1 MVNGVTGETLR
12 KYIDLF
18 AGRSDCYGSWTGGC
32 IRRPVSPDL
41 FREHLNGGTQVG
53 IYPAMNRS
61 TGTIVT
67 WGCTDIDV
75 DDYDAAH
82 RIQEAFAMKDIVTW
96 IEKTRKGY
104 HVWLFPTRSIPAQS
118 MRNAFLVVH
127 KVADVPP
134 TEVNPKQV
142 TLGDGQVGNYV
153 RLPYPNDGSGLRY
166 IMNDDLTPMG
176 REFFIEEAHA
186 NRVPPHK
193 ILRLADMWKEP
204 PKQHVVIDGEI
215 PSTLPV
221 YKMGKLTRYV
231 LRNGPKPG
239 KDRSTTMF
247 YLACCAA
254 RDGLSPEEITAVL
267 YDADRRWGKFSNR
280 NDREKR
286 IARTVM
292 EAVQKVAGETW
303 EDAGRTNGRSQ

>member
-1 MVNGVTGETLR
+1 MVTDMLR
-12 KYIDLF
+12 KYMDLF
-18 AGRSDCYGSWTGGC
+18 AGRSDCYGSWDGGC

-41 FREHLNGGTQVG
+41 FRQHLNGDTQVG
-53 IYPAMNRS
+53 IYPA
-61 TGTIVT
+61 IVRGGVT
-67 WGCTDIDV
+67 MVNWGCTDIDV

-82 RIQEAFAMKDIVTW
+82 RIKEAFAMKDITTW

-104 HVWLFPTRSIPAQS
+104 HVWLFPKSLVSAKD
-118 MRNAFLVVH
+118 MRNAYLVVH

-142 TLGDGQVGNYV
+142 DLKEGQVGNYV

-186 NRVPPHK
+186 NRVPPE
-193 ILRLADMWKEP
+193 RVQELAALWKEP
-204 PKQHVVIDGEI
+204 APVKVVFDGE
-215 PSTLPV
+215 LPKSLPM
-221 YKMGKLTRYV
+221 YKMSRITQYV
-231 LRNGPKPG
+231 LRTGPREG

-254 RDGLSPEEITAVL
+254 KDGLSPTEMMAVM
-267 YDADRRWGKFSNR
+267 YDADQRWGKFSGR
-280 NDREKR
+280 EDQEKR
-286 IARTVM
+286 IARMVE
-292 EAVQKVAGETW
+292 EAIKKVAGKTW
-303 EDAGRTNGRSQ
+303 EDESRTSGHSL

>member
-1 MVNGVTGETLR
+1 MVSSTLR

-41 FREHLNGGTQVG
+41 FRSHLNGDTQIG

-61 TGTIVT
+61 GKTIVT

-75 DDYDAAH
+75 DDYPAAR

-104 HVWLFPTRSIPAQS
+104 HVWLFPEHSVPAPV
-118 MRNAFLVVH
+118 MRNAYLVVH

-142 TLGDGQVGNYV
+142 ELKDGQVGNYV

-166 IMNDDLTPMG
+166 IMNDDMTPMG
-176 REFFIEEAHA
+176 REFFIEDAHS
-186 NRVPPHK
+186 NRVPPDR
-193 ILRLADMWKEP
+193 IAELAAMWKEP
-204 PKQHVVIDGEI
+204 PKVKVVFDGEI
-215 PSTLPV
+215 PANLPM
-221 YKMGKLTRYV
+221 YKMSRRTQYV
-231 LRNGPKPG
+231 LRTGPLEG
-239 KDRSTTMF
+239 KDRSTAMF

-254 RDGLSPEEITAVL
+254 KDGLSPSEMMAVL
-267 YDADRRWGKFSNR
+267 YDADQRWGKFSDR
-280 NDREKR
+280 DDREKR
-286 IARTVM
+286 LSRIVE
-292 EAVQKVAGETW
+292 EAVRKVAGTSW
-303 EDAGRTNGRSQ
+303 EDESQTRSHSH